1 MSDRK
6 QLTDMLNFDAH
17 IQSPIEGLSGG
28 IVIMWKEGMLKVDN
42 ISISQQGIHVHIKM
56 ISPSLLQQMQG
67 IAMQSMTLSIGSTNL
82 LGKK

>member
-42 ISISQQGIHVHIKM
+42 ISISQQGIHVHIKVCPQTHSWLFSA
-56 ISPSLLQQMQG
+56 IYTSPDLEKRK
-67 IAMQSMTLSIGSTNL
+67 TL
-82 LGKK
+82 